1 MDRMSGSSSS
11 RGSEERGTAAERAC
25 LDRDLD
31 GHFTDD
37 LLDDLSHH
45 LARDLLD
52 DLNLGGNRMLHFSN
66 RHLVPLT
73 LLVFESDPTRLGSCR
88 RC

>member
-37 LLDDLSHH
+37 LLDDLAYNLLGHLAHH
-45 LARDLLD
+45 LDL
-52 DLNLGGNRMLHFSN
+52 RAKSTHM
-66 RHLVPLT
+66 
-73 LLVFESDPTRLGSCR
+73 TRR
-88 RC
+88 EAEHT